1 MKSYLKIIFLLVFIV
16 LCNNIFSQ
24 IDSSKAYSTIYIT
37 RTEENESE
45 LNATIFIEN
54 QAPINLSSKEV
65 IAFKIFSEGEIPL
78 NAQYDKSK
86 EKLSCNLNVKN
97 GNDYFVFLRSDAFK
111 EISAADVKRFKTFIA
126 KNQKAELKIKEE
138 QRIKT
143 PIDTLPPVV
152 SEGPDSPYAIIN
164 LVRTKSTSYP
174 GACFI
179 SFQNQQAFGLPV
191 GVVKYKVYSEGEIS
205 VAVDYHGMQTIYCTI
220 NVKKGREYYIN
231 LRKDHGK
238 PNASF
243 KIVPFE
249 EVQQEIAKA
258 EVIINKEE
266 NTDYPINKASLA
278 NSSKKE
284 GQATCFLIS
293 SEGYL
298 VTNFHCIENSKEIYV
313 KGIDGDFS
321 TKYGATLI
329 ASDPSNDLALLKIT
343 NKNIKFNSLV
353 FGLRSSGVSQAE
365 KIYALGYPKATSMGQ
380 EMKITD
386 GIISSKSGVQGD
398 ISKFQISAA
407 VNPGNSGGPL
417 IDENGNVVGVIYA
430 KSTIAESAGYAIK
443 ASYLEAF
450 LKNVDGFPYPIFNNT
465 LKDKTLPEKVSE
477 IKAFIFILETN

>member
-1 MKSYLKIIFLLVFIV
+1 MKNYLKIIFLLVFVV

-24 IDSSKAYSTIYIT
+24 IDSSKNYSTIYIT
-37 RTEENESE
+37 RTEENGPE
-45 LNATIFIEN
+45 LIATILIGN
-54 QAPINLSSKEV
+54 QSPINLSSKEV
-65 IAFKIFSEGEIPL
+65 IVFKIYSEGEIPL
-78 NAQYDKSK
+78 SAQYDKSK
-86 EKLSCNLNVKN
+86 EKLSCNLNVKK
-97 GNDYFVFLRSDAFK
+97 GNDYYVFLRFDAFK
-111 EISAADVKRFKTFIA
+111 EVEVADIKRFKTFID
-126 KNQKAELKIKEE
+126 KKQKTELKRSEDQNIKA
-138 QRIKT
+138 
-143 PIDTLPPVV
+143 PVDTVPPVV
-152 SEGPDSPYAIIN
+152 EENNGFPYAIIN
-164 LVRTKSTSYP
+164 FVRPRSAFYS

-179 SFQNQQAFGLPV
+179 TFQNQQVFGLPV

-205 VAVDYHGMQTIYCTI
+205 IAADYQGMQTIYCTI
-220 NVKKGREYYIN
+220 NVKKGKEYYIN
-231 LRKDHGK
+231 LRKDHVK
-238 PNASF
+238 ANASF
-243 KIVPFE
+243 KIVPYE
-249 EVQQEIAKA
+249 EVQKDIAKA
-258 EVIINKEE
+258 EAIINKEE
-266 NTDYPINKASLA
+266 NIDFPINKASLE
-278 NSSKKE
+278 SSKKE

-293 SEGYL
+293 SEGYF

-343 NKNIKFNSLV
+343 NKNVKFNSPV
-353 FGLRSSGVSQAE
+353 FGFRSSGVSQAE

-386 GIISSKSGVQGD
+386 GIISSKSGVHGD

-450 LKNVDGFPYPIFNNT
+450 LKNVDGFSYPIFNNT
-465 LKDKTLPEKVSE
+465 LKDKTLTEKVSK